1 MYCEAVQ
8 SDEISRII
16 ANLPNKKSPGLDGFT
31 PKLIKEI
38 GSDIINL
45 LTYTG
50 WAKLNEATLHFCL

>member
-38 GSDIINL
+38 GSDIINP
-45 LTYTG
+45 LTYI
-50 WAKLNEATLHFCL
+50 